1 MRKIYKYYFIL
12 IILSSACTS
21 NKVAKKGI
29 DLDDLISSSIDSL
42 VLEDKSYFLNKT
54 TIIQKSNFKIIGKK
68 NSIIICEN
76 QTQPAIILKNC
87 RNLTF
92 SNICF
97 KGNYSFE
104 NIVNTYLIKTDYE
117 SQNQNVTF
125 NDCTFDGINKGKGFS
140 SIFLIDKGSDHFT
153 FKNNLFK
160 DTKGFLSGQG
170 YIMIISESKNHIIE
184 NNVFV
189 GDSIGG
195 RHGVYIV
202 CGSSGNIVKN
212 NTFSGFHFAAIT
224 IGAYEH
230 QKPCINNS
238 IFGNIL
244 NNDNIE
250 KGIYEGQIS
259 VFGNTQNNIIEKNTI
274 NSSNSYGILLNAYFG
289 DGKDSNR
296 IVRDTKII
304 DNELKNIYKSGI
316 VNAGCKNTLISG
328 NKLTNIS
335 TISRNV
341 YSGIWIGADQNY
353 KITSQNVTVEKNKY
367 FSIEKNKLKI
377 DNSFKEQ
384 KQIFLKE

>member
-1 MRKIYKYYFIL
+1 MRRIYKYCLIL
-12 IILSSACTS
+12 IVLSSACTF
-21 NKVAKKGI
+21 NKVAKKDN
-29 DLDDLISSSIDSL
+29 DLSDLISSRTDSL

-68 NSIIICEN
+68 NSIILCEN
-76 QTQPAIILKNC
+76 QTLPAIILKDCN
-87 RNLTF
+87 NLTF

-97 KGNYSFE
+97 KGNYSLE
-104 NIVNTYLIKTDYE
+104 NIVNTYLIKTDYD
-117 SQNQNVTF
+117 SQNQNITF
-125 NDCTFDGINKGKGFS
+125 NDCTFEGVNKGKGFS

-160 DTKGFLSGQG
+160 DTKGFKSGQG
-170 YIMIISESKNHIIE
+170 YNVIISESKNHVIE
-184 NNVFV
+184 NNVFT

-195 RHGVYIV
+195 RHGVYIC
-202 CGSSGNIVKN
+202 CGSSGNIIRN

-230 QKPCINNS
+230 QKACTNNS
-238 IFGNIL
+238 IIGNIL

-250 KGIYEGQIS
+250 KGIFEGQIS
-259 VFGNTQNNIIEKNTI
+259 VFGNTQNNVIEKNTI
-274 NSSNSYGILLNAYFG
+274 NGSNSYGILLNAYFG
-289 DGKDSNR
+289 DGKDSNK
-296 IVRDTKII
+296 IVRGTKII

-341 YSGIWIGADQNY
+341 YSGIWIGDDQNY
-353 KITSQNVTVEKNKY
+353 KIISQNVTVEKNKY
-367 FSIEKNKLKI
+367 FSIDKNKLKV

-384 KQIFLKE
+384 KLIFLKE